1 MDPFR
6 GRGCRGLRRHF
17 VELEDELEADH
28 QHFDRIG
35 ERLQQGTFKCH
46 RLSHRRANQRG
57 ITFILLFFCFQL
69 IFVSVFITFLN
80 VLLLCTF
87 ILCCEMAE
95 KHFQNG
101 ATWETLIRRM
111 TQAVNLPFFVPFS
124 LLYIASVYVYKKM
137 FLVAV

>member
-28 QHFDRIG
+28 QHFDGIG

-57 ITFILLFFCFQL
+57 IPFILL
-69 IFVSVFITFLN
+69 IVFLLPFDLYISIYHLLN
-80 VLLLCTF
+80 VVLLCTF
-87 ILCCEMAE
+87 ILYCEMAE

-111 TQAVNLPFFVPFS
+111 TQDVYLPFFVPFS
-124 LLYIASVYVYKKM
+124 LLYMASVYVQKRC
-137 FLVAV
+137 F

>member
-35 ERLQQGTFKCH
+35 ECLQQGTFKCH

-57 ITFILLFFCFQL
+57 ITFILLFFCFYL
-69 IFVSVFITFLN
+69 IFLSVFITSKN
-80 VLLLCTF
+80 VVLLCTF
-87 ILCCEMAE
+87 ILHCEMAE

-111 TQAVNLPFFVPFS
+111 TQDVLFAFLCPIFFVVHSIGLCS
-124 LLYIASVYVYKKM
+124 LY
-137 FLVAV
+137 